1 MKKLLMFATPLLLF
15 ACVLCSVEASAQK
28 FISSIE
34 AGPNI
39 YRMTDKSPFMLGG
52 EIGYRVDFF
61 FRDKPSGWYLTS
73 GLSFVLD
80 RTKGDQTFT
89 DPETRKEIEC
99 EASLYQL
106 SIPLK
111 VGYRKYFSPNWSG
124 FAGIGT
130 GLKIGL
136 FGKGKNVFY
145 AIEDPRGGYYTFGEH
160 KDFSNV
166 FSGDVFDRFCWS
178 MIKVEIGAEYKSHYR
193 FSFNYTLDRL
203 SNKPNGFC
211 FDGTGARQGFTFMF
225 GYRF

>member
-1 MKKLLMFATPLLLF
+1 MKTFRLPILILALIF
-15 ACVLCSVEASAQK
+15 SSIGVEAQK

-52 EIGYRVDFF
+52 EIGYRVDFL

-80 RTKGDQTFT
+80 RTKADMTVFDNG
-89 DPETRKEIEC
+89 KEIES
-99 EASLYQL
+99 EANLYQL

-124 FAGIGT
+124 FAGLGT
-130 GLKIGL
+130 GVKIGL

-145 AIEDPRGGYYTFGEH
+145 ATKTAPEGQWGYETTGVY

-166 FSGDVFDRFCWS
+166 FSGDVFKRVCWS
-178 MIKVEIGAEYKSHYR
+178 LVRIEAGAEYKSHYR
-193 FSFNYTLDRL
+193 FSLQYTIDRL
-203 SNKPNGFC
+203 NSKPDGFA
-211 FDGTGARQGFTFMF
+211 FDGTGLRQGITFMF